1 MNNCLLIGIPAVLV
15 VLAAAYIV
23 LYNRLQ
29 RLRIKVE
36 EAGAGI
42 DIALEK
48 RFDLLT
54 EEIEVVK
61 KYLSH

>member
-36 EAGAGI
+36 ENPKEPVYIRTVFGLGYKWE
-42 DIALEK
+42 DGE
-48 RFDLLT
+48 
-54 EEIEVVK
+54 
-61 KYLSH
+61 S